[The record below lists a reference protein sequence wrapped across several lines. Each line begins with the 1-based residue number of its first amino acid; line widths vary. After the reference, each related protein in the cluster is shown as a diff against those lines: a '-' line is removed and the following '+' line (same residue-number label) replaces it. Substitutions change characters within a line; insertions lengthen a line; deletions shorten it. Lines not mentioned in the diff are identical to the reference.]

1 MSESSLKREIFYLKE
16 SRATLLEMTDVL
28 KLAKSALQKTNSAL
42 EEKTSR
48 LQRENDILT
57 GSVSSL
63 KKMVFMYEDEKDS
76 LEEKTS
82 RLQREKDILTG
93 SVSSLKK
100 MVFMYEDEKDSL
112 EEKTS
117 RLQREK
123 DILTG
128 SVSSLKKMVFMYED
142 EKDSLEEKTS
152 KLQKEKDILDER
164 VVSLEKDI
172 VAYRDEKASMEET
185 ISALEKQIPIK
196 LGKELVVKKVTE
208 KDCPLC
214 RHMSLK
220 HGIPQKSP
228 VHASLGTNKSL
239 LAESCPHIMDLDIQN
254 RSEYLIQHGLCRV
267 CIFKPI
273 TAHHKEEKCR
283 FLYQK
288 ERLKCKVC
296 HLKLSVCPEHKQ
308 DNLRSLEHFKRRFSN
323 YGINFQF

>member
-48 LQRENDILT
+48 LQREN
-57 GSVSSL
+57 
-63 KKMVFMYEDEKDS
+63 
-76 LEEKTS
+76 
-82 RLQREKDILTG
+82 DILTG

>member
-48 LQRENDILT
+48 LQREN
-57 GSVSSL
+57 
-63 KKMVFMYEDEKDS
+63 
-76 LEEKTS
+76 
-82 RLQREKDILTG
+82 DILTG

-220 HGIPQKSP
+220 HGISQKSP

>member
-1 MSESSLKREIFYLKE
+1 MSKSNLKREIAYLKE

-28 KLAKSALQKTNSAL
+28 KLAKSALQKANTAL
-42 EEKTSR
+42 EEKTSK
-48 LQRENDILT
+48 LQKENDVLD
-57 GSVSSL
+57 GRVSSL
-63 KKMVFMYEDEKDS
+63 EKMIVVYK
-76 LEEKTS
+76 
-82 RLQREKDILTG
+82 
-93 SVSSLKK
+93 
-100 MVFMYEDEKDSL
+100 
-112 EEKTS
+112 
-117 RLQREK
+117 
-123 DILTG
+123 
-128 SVSSLKKMVFMYED
+128 D

-220 HGIPQKSP
+220 HGISQKSP

>member
-82 RLQREKDILTG
+82 
-93 SVSSLKK
+93 
-100 MVFMYEDEKDSL
+100 
-112 EEKTS
+112 
-117 RLQREK
+117 
-123 DILTG
+123 
-128 SVSSLKKMVFMYED
+128 
-142 EKDSLEEKTS
+142 

-172 VAYRDEKASMEET
+172 VAYRDEKASMEEI

-220 HGIPQKSP
+220 HGISQKSP